1 VTWLVFLLGL
11 VVVGILDAAFSLRDR
26 KKKAALPKP

>member
-1 VTWLVFLLGL
+1 L